1 VLDEFTDLSE
11 KYGFRFYIAFARI
24 YRGLV
29 NIKRGRVGEGGDLLK
44 EGIDIQQLSGDRSF
58 ESWRQIQLAQF
69 NWELGEFQQA
79 LVLVDEALVGA
90 RHKGQG
96 RFEWESNYLRGKI
109 LASLPQPDY
118 RATEDCLMCV
128 IESARHRAAKFW
140 ELRSS
145 TSLARL
151 WGEQGKRAEAREL
164 LAPIYNWFTEGFDTP
179 DLMEAKALLNTLASA

>member
-1 VLDEFTDLSE
+1 M
-11 KYGFRFYIAFARI
+11 FYIAFARI

-29 NIKRGRVGEGGDLLK
+29 NVKRGRVGEGGGLLK

-69 NWELGEFQQA
+69 KWELGEFQQA
-79 LVLVDEALVGA
+79 LVLVDEALAGA

-96 RFEWESNYLRGKI
+96 RFEWESNCLRGKI

-118 RATEDCLMCV
+118 RATEDCLRCV
-128 IESARHRAAKFW
+128 IKSARHGEAKFW
-140 ELRSS
+140 ELRAS

-151 WGEQGKRAEAREL
+151 WGQQGKRAEAREL
-164 LAPIYNWFTEGFDTP
+164 LAPIYNWFTEGLDTP